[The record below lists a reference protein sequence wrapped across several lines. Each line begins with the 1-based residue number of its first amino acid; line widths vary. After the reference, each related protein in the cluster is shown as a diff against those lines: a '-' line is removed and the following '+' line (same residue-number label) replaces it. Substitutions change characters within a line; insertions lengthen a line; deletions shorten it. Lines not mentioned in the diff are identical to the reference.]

1 MQINFEHT
9 FMFTASSDGSFAY
22 LSIKDEDH
30 KRKRDHFPIVHLTEQ
45 VVIPKWQRTE
55 ILEEIKYLEEEI
67 EVNRATNKAQLD
79 NTVQQKNKEL
89 EVVMLALTECEA
101 NQAAKMKRLNEV
113 KINKEL
119 ENKDEKMIFLA
130 KHRYIIDKMQS
141 DHLAKTAQDETK
153 YQELL

>member
-1 MQINFEHT
+1 MV
-9 FMFTASSDGSFAY
+9 
-22 LSIKDEDH
+22 K
-30 KRKRDHFPIVHLTEQ
+30 
-45 VVIPKWQRTE
+45 
-55 ILEEIKYLEEEI
+55 
-67 EVNRATNKAQLD
+67 
-79 NTVQQKNKEL
+79 
-89 EVVMLALTECEA
+89 LALTECEA